1 MGRPGVFF
9 SRGGPGEGVPTRL
22 PVVKNYAGQD
32 TGSPDK
38 RLVFFGAIQN
48 TLNRVMGLKIMCGR
62 LVFPA
67 SVLFLVSL
75 PAALQAQG
83 RIQGQVWNGTTGRQV
98 SNQAVQLLLPR
109 GGMQRVATAT
119 TDTSGRFVFP
129 SANIDPSSFYLVQVA
144 YQEVDYNAPAQFD
157 SGGTANVS
165 VTVYDADSSA
175 PPLRIQSARV
185 VVQAQGNKAH
195 VQEMFAVRNPSNPP
209 RSYANPDGTFHFR
222 LSPDRAEPNAAVAG
236 LMNMPLPQP
245 VNPGKGP
252 GEYFLRYPLKPGL
265 TIVMIA
271 YDVDYRSNR
280 LALGDSYP
288 YPIDSAELLVSPA
301 SLTVDSALFQAAGT
315 DTDTGSQ
322 KYVATGLRKGTKLE
336 ARLSGE
342 APGGEPAESG
352 QGEAQVKVLSNPIT
366 RLDVPLLAC
375 FLLALLWALGIRLA
389 KEWPRFQEQRQAS
402 PVQKALESEVDA
414 LFNSLADLD
423 ELFAA
428 GKVGEKQY
436 WKERLDLKARL
447 LATLKKASPTL
458 LESYVT
464 RHVSSR

>member
-1 MGRPGVFF
+1 MKGLGTV
-9 SRGGPGEGVPTRL
+9 RGGL
-22 PVVKNYAGQD
+22 IF
-32 TGSPDK
+32 
-38 RLVFFGAIQN
+38 L
-48 TLNRVMGLKIMCGR
+48 
-62 LVFPA
+62 A
-67 SVLFLVSL
+67 SHLLLVSL

-83 RIQGQVWNGTTGRQV
+83 RIQGQVWNGTTGKQA

-109 GGMQRVATAT
+109 GGMQRVATTT
-119 TDTSGRFVFP
+119 TDVRGRFVFP
-129 SANIDPSSFYLVQVA
+129 SANIDPSSFYLVQTA
-144 YQEVDYNAPAQFD
+144 YQGVDYNAAAQFD
-157 SGGTANVS
+157 PEGTATVS
-165 VTVYDADSSA
+165 ITVYDANSSA

-185 VVQAQGNKAH
+185 VIQAQGNKAH

-222 LSPDRAEPNAAVAG
+222 LSPGRGEPNAAVAG

-271 YDVDYRSNR
+271 YDVDYSSKH

-288 YPIDSAELLVSPA
+288 YPIDNAELLVSPA
-301 SLTVDSALFQAAGT
+301 SLTVDSALFKAAGA
-315 DTDTGSQ
+315 DADTGSQ
-322 KYVATGLRKGTKLE
+322 KYVAAGLQNGTKLE

-342 APGGEPAESG
+342 ATRGEQAELG
-352 QGEAQVKVLSNPIT
+352 QGDAQVKILPNPIT
-366 RLDVPLLAC
+366 RLEVPLLAC

-389 KEWPRFQEQRQAS
+389 KEWPRFQEQLKAS
-402 PVQKALESEVDA
+402 PVQKELESKVDA

-428 GKVGEKQY
+428 GKVAEKQY

-447 LATLKKASPTL
+447 LATLKKASPSL

-464 RHVSSR
+464 RHTSSC